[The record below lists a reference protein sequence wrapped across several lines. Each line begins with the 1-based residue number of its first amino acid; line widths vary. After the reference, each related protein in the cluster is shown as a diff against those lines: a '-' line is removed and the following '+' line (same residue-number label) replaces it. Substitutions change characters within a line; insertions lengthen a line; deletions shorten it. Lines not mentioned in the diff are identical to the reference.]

1 MKMLI
6 GVLALIFGTLFAIV
20 IINGNSLNSDSGM
33 DVSGNKFQTIDLAKF
48 GKGKDA
54 RICPVSGLRINPK
67 DGEEVVLS
75 NGKKIVVCC
84 SDCKPA
90 IEKNPRKY
98 AVLLY

>member
-33 DVSGNKFQTIDLAKF
+33 DISGNKFPTIDLEKF
-48 GKGKDA
+48 GKGKEA
-54 RICPVSGLRINPK
+54 RICPVSGLRIMPK

-84 SDCKPA
+84 LDCKPA
-90 IEKNPRKY
+90 IEKNLNKY
-98 AVLLY
+98 ESLMY